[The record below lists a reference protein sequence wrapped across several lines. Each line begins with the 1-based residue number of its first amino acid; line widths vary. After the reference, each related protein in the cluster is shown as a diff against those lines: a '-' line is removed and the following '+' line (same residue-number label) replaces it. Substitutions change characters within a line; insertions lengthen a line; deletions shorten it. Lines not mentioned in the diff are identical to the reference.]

1 MGKGFACA
9 LLGLA
14 VCTLAGCGGES
25 ASTTGTQAVD
35 TDIAIVTTDLESLP
49 MGSGQACITRLTRI
63 VDVDYVRAHE
73 VEIEDE
79 NAANAAIATGI
90 AAVCAEGPP
99 DQISHEAAHE
109 VVQAVKNVLG

>member
-1 MGKGFACA
+1 MRKGLACA

-14 VCTLAGCGGES
+14 ACALGGCGGES
-25 ASTTGTQAVD
+25 APSTGTQAVD

-49 MGSGQACITRLTRI
+49 MGSGQACIARLTRI
-63 VDVDYVRAHE
+63 VDADYVRAHE
-73 VEIEDE
+73 VDIEDE
-79 NAANAAIATGI
+79 NATNAAIATGI

-109 VVQAVKNVLG
+109 VVHAVEDALG